1 MAPLSESSSL
11 YKRVL
16 CILLAIKVRPYRNW
30 LLLDCGMME
39 LIEPRATRKC
49 FYRSILRANSGCPR
63 LASAHSTRVS
73 TVGALAGGRNPAPL
87 AWVKRT
93 RRSRRPL
100 PGTPHQAV
108 GIMETDAST
117 ATILYLHYRPIFSIM
132 CITHVY
138 MYVYM

>member
-16 CILLAIKVRPYRNW
+16 HRLLAIKVRPYRDW
-30 LLLDCGMME
+30 LMLDCEMME
-39 LIEPRATRKC
+39 LIDPGATSKC
-49 FYRSILRANSGCPR
+49 FYRSIMRANSGCSR
-63 LASAHSTRVS
+63 LASLARSTRVS
-73 TVGALAGGRNPAPL
+73 IVGALAGGRNPAPL

-108 GIMETDAST
+108 RYNGDG
-117 ATILYLHYRPIFSIM
+117 
-132 CITHVY
+132 CINRDNIVPTL
-138 MYVYM
+138 